1 MHLWDTS
8 RYSLHQLDLQDPDSW
23 FMVHMQLC
31 TSSSMLL
38 VTGREYHQTTRLLD
52 PMEGCVNNIL
62 WQVTEWVDINRV
74 IPPHWCEGIQI
85 LQSSSGTSLLPL
97 ALYVTS
103 CHGVSSS
110 LQEFI
115 VRNTSWLTREDY
127 SSTPLPGCSRMPL
140 YILLNSSRVVRWL

>member
-8 RYSLHQLDLQDPDSW
+8 RYSFLQLDLQDPDGW
-23 FMVHMQLC
+23 FMVHMQLR
-31 TSSSMLL
+31 TSSSMSL
-38 VTGREYHQTTRLLD
+38 VTGREYHQTTRFLD

-74 IPPHWCEGIQI
+74 IPPRWCEGIQI
-85 LQSSSGTSLLPL
+85 LQRSSGTSLLPL
-97 ALYVTS
+97 TLYVTS

-115 VRNTSWLTREDY
+115 VRNTSWLTWEDY
-127 SSTPLPGCSRMPL
+127 SSTPLSGCSRMPL
-140 YILLNSSRVVRWL
+140 YILLNSSHVVRWL